1 MLIGNKEY
9 DSIVIKDEFNCVLA
23 IIDDNSIL
31 QKDDWSMN
39 NCISIEQEPTSE
51 CYKGDYK
58 RKTLPSYTT
67 IVRANGK
74 AVAKF

>member
-39 NCISIEQEPTSE
+39 NCISIEQEPTNE
-51 CYKGDYK
+51 YYEGDYK
-58 RKTLPSYTT
+58 RKTLPSYIT
-67 IVRANGK
+67 IVRPYKK

>member
-31 QKDDWSMN
+31 QKDDWGIN
-39 NCISIEQEPTSE
+39 NCISIEQKPTSE

-58 RKTLPSYTT
+58 RKLCHHIQQLLEQTEKL
-67 IVRANGK
+67 
-74 AVAKF
+74 